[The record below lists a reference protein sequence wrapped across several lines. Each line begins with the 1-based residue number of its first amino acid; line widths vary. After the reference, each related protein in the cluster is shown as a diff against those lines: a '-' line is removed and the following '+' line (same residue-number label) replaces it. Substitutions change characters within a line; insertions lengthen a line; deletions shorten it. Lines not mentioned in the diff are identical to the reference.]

1 MSRIDEAF
9 NQIKEGSGITD
20 IVLFIYIYFFSF

>member
-20 IVLFIYIYFFSF
+20 IVFLIKNINKH